1 MASQYACN
9 GVDEILGQA
18 VSEAQLEN
26 YQLQRPET
34 LLN

>member
-1 MASQYACN
+1 MAPQYACN

-18 VSEAQLEN
+18 ISDAQFEN